1 MCGKPYCCSTALA
14 SITVTLT
21 GVMTELG
28 PLIGKTVTE
37 TSKLLFPALFKSPFF
52 LPLCV
57 LFLLFHFS
65 SFLKVMKGDD
75 EFVKAVPTYSLYPK
89 KSLSQYQG

>member
-1 MCGKPYCCSTALA
+1 M
-14 SITVTLT
+14 TLT

-37 TSKLLFPALFKSPFF
+37 TSKLLFSALFKSPFF

-75 EFVKAVPTYSLYPK
+75 ELCQSYSHIFFVPK
-89 KSLSQYQG
+89 KVFVPLSRLKTNLFPTNLYAAM